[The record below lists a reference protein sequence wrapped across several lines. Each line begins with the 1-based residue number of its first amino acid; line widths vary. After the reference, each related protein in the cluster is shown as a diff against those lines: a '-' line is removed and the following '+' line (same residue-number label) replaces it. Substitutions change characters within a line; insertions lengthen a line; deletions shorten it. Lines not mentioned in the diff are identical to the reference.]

1 MKYLRN
7 AVLQKNGL
15 KEKEKPAYLFEA
27 MDLFYFLLEMVY
39 FGGFHQVFDLNSHH
53 LPQRKQSLIT
63 AYSRRD
69 VITFENS
76 YSEAS
81 ANHLY

>member
-1 MKYLRN
+1 MMKYLRN

-53 LPQRKQSLIT
+53 LP
-63 AYSRRD
+63 
-69 VITFENS
+69 
-76 YSEAS
+76 
-81 ANHLY
+81 